1 VAFNIHAAEP
11 HTRAFACLFEQM
23 AAQVQA
29 QASKQHGKDSGAGS
43 SDYFPPGSTT
53 TTSLPPSSAPPSTTS
68 HLYQTA
74 ASSLDFLNPS
84 SSPSTQASAPL

>member
-29 QASKQHGKDSGAGS
+29 QASKQHGKDSGAG
-43 SDYFPPGSTT
+43 DDDMEPMQVHHPLYMFQTF
-53 TTSLPPSSAPPSTTS
+53 LVPSKLQIPQQRS
-68 HLYQTA
+68 HKLCPQIIQTHA
-74 ASSLDFLNPS
+74 
-84 SSPSTQASAPL
+84 